1 MDMINNF
8 IGLTLQLSVPIILGA
23 LCGTI
28 AERGGIILLGVE
40 GIMLIGAFAGAAG
53 SYAAGSAMAGV
64 LLSVVLGGMIGWF
77 YALFCLKWK
86 AHQSVVGVG
95 INLFASGITAVMLKA
110 IWQTEG
116 MSESVPSISNLTI
129 PGLSGIPVIGALFK
143 DQSPYLY
150 AMFLI
155 VAAVWI
161 VFYKTKFG
169 LRYRAI
175 GDQPYAVQTAGV
187 QVNRYRYIAMIAA
200 GSIAGLAGSYLSI
213 SQNNLFVADMTA
225 GRGFMGLAANIFGGW
240 QPPGLHG
247 SRNDICGGPGSQILS
262 DGCVCPVPVC
272 PDAALWGDA
281 AGTAVCGKE
290 GERSGGTWQIG
301 GLVLY

>member
-1 MDMINNF
+1 
-8 IGLTLQLSVPIILGA
+8 
-23 LCGTI
+23 
-28 AERGGIILLGVE
+28 
-40 GIMLIGAFAGAAG
+40 MLIGAFAGAAG

-200 GSIAGLAGSYLSI
+200 GSIAGLARFLPVHFPEQPVCGGYDGRAGLLWDWPPTFSADGSPW
-213 SQNNLFVADMTA
+213 AP
-225 GRGFMGLAANIFGGW
+225 W
-240 QPPGLHG
+240 EPEC
-247 SRNDICGGPGSQILS
+247 ICGGPGSQILS

-281 AGTAVCGKE
+281 AGTLFVGKRVKGPE
-290 GERSGGTWQIG
+290 ALGKLV

>member
-213 SQNNLFVADMTA
+213 SQNNLFVAD
-225 GRGFMGLAANIFGGW
+225 I
-240 QPPGLHG
+240 HG